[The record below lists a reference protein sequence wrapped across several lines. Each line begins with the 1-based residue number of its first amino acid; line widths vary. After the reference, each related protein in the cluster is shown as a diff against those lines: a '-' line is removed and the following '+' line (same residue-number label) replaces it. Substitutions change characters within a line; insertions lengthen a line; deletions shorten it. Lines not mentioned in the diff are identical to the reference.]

1 MTRGFRRY
9 ITRRELLQGSLV
21 AGGTLLLGFDEAAWS
36 KPPQGA
42 AKNPV
47 AAGKKIGVME
57 FSNEA
62 PVPMQTVLGEELDGR
77 LYTDLSKLTPETL
90 VTPTEDFYLRTRASQ
105 LLDTKSPW
113 VVRIG
118 GLVARP
124 FQLNLEELKKTA
136 KPMGLHL
143 MECAGNARSV
153 HFGLMSAAEW
163 SGVPLAD
170 VLESAK
176 AKSQGIRVLLSGFDV
191 YSAKSATSV
200 PGASWIFTAEEL
212 KAAGAFL
219 ATEMNGAPLT
229 RDHGAPLRLMV
240 PGWYGCTCIKWLNE
254 ISFVDERAE
263 ATSQMLEYA
272 TRTMQKG
279 APVLAN
285 EYQPAVVE
293 PVAMPIRVEKWA
305 DGDKIQ
311 YRVVGILWGGSR
323 PVKQLQ
329 IRFNP
334 EEDYVAVDELRS
346 GDNNTWRFWTH
357 TWVPAKPDSYHIR
370 LRVADTGMATR
381 RLDAGY
387 YMRSVEI
394 QEV

>member
-21 AGGTLLLGFDEAAWS
+21 AGGTLLLGFGEAAWS
-36 KPPQGA
+36 KRPQGA

-229 RDHGAPLRLMV
+229 GDHGAPLRLMV

-305 DGDKIQ
+305 DSDKIQ

-334 EEDYVAVDELRS
+334 EEDYVSVDELQS

-381 RLDAGY
+381 RLDTGY